1 MRRALSPRL
10 GRRGGRRGDS
20 RTRTSRGPA
29 CAAAVAARRPGRGPA
44 CGAAVAALLALLAA
58 LALPAALRA
67 QQAADSA
74 FAAGERARADSLY
87 RAYLADHPT
96 SVHAL
101 FRLGLLAG
109 WRGDYDEALSRL
121 DRALGLAPDYAD
133 VAIARG
139 RVLAW
144 DGRRNAAIDTLRGVV
159 RAHPARSDARTALA
173 TVLLWE
179 DRPAEARAALEQTPG
194 TAPSD
199 PAARALWLRAGKQVA
214 MDTRDWVAAERI
226 LRQEIR
232 RRPEDASLR
241 VELARILRWEGR
253 APDALEALEA
263 ARRLDPSAGVGE
275 AAWLETS
282 AGEGA
287 RLGVSWARDSDENE
301 MTTFSASA
309 SAHPVPELGVRVSA
323 ARHDHAF
330 EAPAFTLLRQSNE
343 ASVGADWTFPL
354 GWKAGAS
361 VGAEG
366 FRDAEG
372 GDAVTWGASVATPG
386 RERLQATLSYDR
398 SPLAYTAILLRSRV
412 VERAADLALRWRSPS
427 PWTVQG
433 DLTAAWYRG
442 SVPNHAVRW
451 RASAARPVLP
461 WLDLGADL
469 RGKAFDR
476 AAHDGYFDPQLY
488 VSAGP
493 TAGLSH
499 VEGPVELRL
508 DLQPGLR
515 YLRRSGSAG
524 NWAPSADVTGGAV
537 WHIGP
542 GREASLSATWAKSA
556 GSAFSTGASGYTYY
570 GLSAGLRWTF

>member
-1 MRRALSPRL
+1 VRRARL
-10 GRRGGRRGDS
+10 EGRVR
-20 RTRTSRGPA
+20 RGPA
-29 CAAAVAARRPGRGPA
+29 
-44 CGAAVAALLALLAA
+44 AALRPLLAA
-58 LALPAALRA
+58 LALSAVPALAAVPALPSALRA
-67 QQAADSA
+67 QGAADSA
-74 FAAGERARADSLY
+74 FAAGDRARADSLY
-87 RAYLADHPT
+87 RAYLTGHPR

-109 WRGDYDEALSRL
+109 WRGDYGQALSRL
-121 DRALGLAPDYAD
+121 DRALELAPDYAD

-144 DGRRNAAIDTLRGVV
+144 DGRRDAAIDTLRGVV
-159 RAHPARSDARTALA
+159 RAHPGRAEARTALA

-179 DRPAEARAALEQTPG
+179 SRPAEARAALEAPPG

-199 PAARALWLRAGKQVA
+199 SAARALWVRAGKQAA
-214 MDTRDWVAAERI
+214 MDTRDWVEAERI
-226 LRQEIR
+226 LRREIR

-241 VELARILRWEGR
+241 VELARLLRWEGR
-253 APDALEALEA
+253 APEALEALAA
-263 ARRLDPSAGVGE
+263 ARRLDPSAGAGE
-275 AAWLETS
+275 AAWLETA

-287 RLGVSWARDSDENE
+287 RLGVSWGKDSDENE

-309 SAHPVPELGVRVSA
+309 SAHPLPELGVRVSA

-330 EAPAFTLLRQSNE
+330 EAPAYTLLRQSNE
-343 ASVGADWTFPL
+343 ASVAADWTFPV
-354 GWKAGAS
+354 GWKASAS

-372 GDAVTWGASVATPG
+372 GDAGTWGASVATPG

-398 SPLAYTAILLRSRV
+398 SALAYTAILLRDRV
-412 VERAADLALRWRSPS
+412 TERAADVALRWRSPT

-433 DLTAAWYRG
+433 VLGAAWYRG
-442 SVPNHAVRW
+442 SVPNRAVRW
-451 RASAARPVLP
+451 RASAARAVLP

-499 VEGPVELRL
+499 AEGRVELRM
-508 DLQPGLR
+508 DVQPGLR
-515 YLRRSGSAG
+515 YLRRSGSPG
-524 NWAPSADVTGGAV
+524 GWAPSADVTGSAI
-537 WHIGP
+537 WHVGP
-542 GREASLSATWAKSA
+542 GREASLSATWARSA